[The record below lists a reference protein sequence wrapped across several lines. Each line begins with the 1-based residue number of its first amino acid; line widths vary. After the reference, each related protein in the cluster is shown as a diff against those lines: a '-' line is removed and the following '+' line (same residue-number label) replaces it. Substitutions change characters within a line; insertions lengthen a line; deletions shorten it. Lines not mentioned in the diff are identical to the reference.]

1 MGVKFVFVLIVWYT
15 DAIYII
21 CSSESAMY
29 LA

>member
-15 DAIYII
+15 DDISSV